1 MNATAISNNPNE
13 GPKDLNPH
21 DSLVRYSNY
30 QAYDPS
36 FDLTYGDFYHC
47 DRPNP

>member
-1 MNATAISNNPNE
+1 MASAISSTAF
-13 GPKDLNPH
+13 NPH